1 MVEKVKE
8 LTVYGA
14 TWCPDA
20 KRTRKFLDTNNINYT
35 WFDVD
40 QDPKN
45 KEFVIKTNGRF
56 VIPTVIFEDGTILT
70 EPSDEELA
78 QKLKSSK

>member
-1 MVEKVKE
+1 MADKEKE
-8 LTVYGA
+8 LIVYGA

-20 KRTRKFLDTNNINYT
+20 KRTRKFLDSNNIDYT

-40 QDPKN
+40 EDPTN

-56 VIPTVIFEDGTILT
+56 VIPTVIFGDGTVMT
-70 EPSDEELA
+70 EPSDEELGS
-78 QKLKSSK
+78 KLKV